1 MKAVYFLSTCST
13 CQRIL
18 KQLNLPS
25 DISLIDIKQTNI
37 SAEALDKIAGM
48 AGSYERIFSKKAMK
62 YKSLGYD
69 KRTLSE
75 LEYRHIIVEEY
86 TFLRRPVIVYDDFF
100 SIGNSKEEVNKAIAF
115 FENLSPTK

>member
-1 MKAVYFLSTCST
+1 MKSVYFLSTCST

-18 KQLNLPS
+18 KQLNLPI

-37 SAEALDKIAGM
+37 DGEALDKIAGM
-48 AGSYERIFSKKAMK
+48 AGAYEQLFSKKAMK
-62 YKSLGYD
+62 YKALGYD
-69 KRTLSE
+69 KLSLSE
-75 LEYRHIIVEEY
+75 IEYRNIILEEY

-100 SIGNSKEEVNKAIAF
+100 SIGNSKEDVNKAIAF

>member
-25 DISLIDIKQTNI
+25 DIALIDIKQTNI
-37 SAEALDKIAGM
+37 DGEALDEIAGM
-48 AGSYERIFSKKAMK
+48 AGSYEQLFSKKAMK
-62 YKSLGYD
+62 YKALGYD
-69 KRTLSE
+69 KLSLSE
-75 LEYRHIIVEEY
+75 REYRNIILEEY

-100 SIGNSKEEVNKAIAF
+100 SIGNSKEEVNKAIVY
-115 FENLSPTK
+115 FEHLSPTK

>member
-25 DISLIDIKQTNI
+25 DIALIDIKQTNI
-37 SAEALDKIAGM
+37 DGEALDKIAGM
-48 AGSYERIFSKKAMK
+48 AGSYEQLFSKKAMK
-62 YKSLGYD
+62 YKALGYD

-75 LEYRHIIVEEY
+75 LEYRQIIVEEY
-86 TFLRRPVIVYDDFF
+86 TFLLRPVIVYDDFF

>member
-37 SAEALDKIAGM
+37 SAEALDEIAGM
-48 AGSYERIFSKKAMK
+48 AGSYERLFSKKAMK

>member
-37 SAEALDKIAGM
+37 SAEALDEIAVM
-48 AGSYERIFSKKAMK
+48 AGPYERLFSKKAMK
-62 YKSLGYD
+62 YKALGYD
-69 KRTLSE
+69 KLSLSE
-75 LEYRHIIVEEY
+75 IEYRNIILEEY
-86 TFLRRPVIVYDDFF
+86 TFLRRPVIAYDEFF
-100 SIGNSKEEVNKAIAF
+100 SIGNSNEEVNKAIVY
-115 FENLSPTK
+115 FEHLSATK

>member
-1 MKAVYFLSTCST
+1 MKSVYFLSTCST

-37 SAEALDKIAGM
+37 SAEALDEIAGM
-48 AGSYERIFSKKAMK
+48 AGSYERLFSKKAMK

-100 SIGNSKEEVNKAIAF
+100 SIGNSKEEVNKATAF

>member
-1 MKAVYFLSTCST
+1 VKAVYFLSTCST

-37 SAEALDKIAGM
+37 SAEALDEIAGM
-48 AGSYERIFSKKAMK
+48 AGSYERLFSKKAMK

>member
-1 MKAVYFLSTCST
+1 MKSVYFLSTCST

-18 KQLNLPS
+18 KLLNLPS

-37 SAEALDKIAGM
+37 DGEALDKIAGM
-48 AGSYERIFSKKAMK
+48 AGSYEQLFSKKAMK
-62 YKSLGYD
+62 YKALGYV
-69 KRTLSE
+69 KLS
-75 LEYRHIIVEEY
+75 LSKIEYRNIILEEY
-86 TFLRRPVIVYDDFF
+86 TFLRRPVIVYDEFF

>member
-1 MKAVYFLSTCST
+1 VKAVYFLSTCST

-37 SAEALDKIAGM
+37 SAEALDEIAGM
-48 AGSYERIFSKKAMK
+48 AGSYERLFSKKAMK

-75 LEYRHIIVEEY
+75 LECRHIIVEEY

>member
-37 SAEALDKIAGM
+37 DGEALDKIAGM
-48 AGSYERIFSKKAMK
+48 AGSYEQLFSKKAMK
-62 YKSLGYD
+62 YKALGYD
-69 KRTLSE
+69 KLNLSE
-75 LEYRHIIVEEY
+75 IEYRNIIVEEY

-100 SIGNSKEEVNKAIAF
+100 SIGNSNEEVNKAVAF

>member
-25 DISLIDIKQTNI
+25 DIALIDIKQTNI
-37 SAEALDKIAGM
+37 DGEALDEIAGM
-48 AGSYERIFSKKAMK
+48 AGSYEQLFSKKAMK
-62 YKSLGYD
+62 YKALGYD

-75 LEYRHIIVEEY
+75 LEYRQIIVEEY

>member
-25 DISLIDIKQTNI
+25 DIALIDIKQTNI
-37 SAEALDKIAGM
+37 SAEALDEIAVM
-48 AGSYERIFSKKAMK
+48 AGPYERLFSKKAMK
-62 YKSLGYD
+62 YKALGYD

>member
-25 DISLIDIKQTNI
+25 DIALIDIKQTNI
-37 SAEALDKIAGM
+37 DGEALDKIAGM
-48 AGSYERIFSKKAMK
+48 AGSYEQLFSKKAMK
-62 YKSLGYD
+62 YKALGYD

>member
-1 MKAVYFLSTCST
+1 MKSVYFLSSCST

-25 DISLIDIKQTNI
+25 DISLIDIKLSNI
-37 SAEALDKIAGM
+37 DGEALDKIAGM
-48 AGSYERIFSKKAMK
+48 AGSYEQLFSKKAMK
-62 YKSLGYD
+62 YKALGYD
-69 KRTLSE
+69 KLSLSE
-75 LEYRHIIVEEY
+75 IEYRNIIVEEY

-100 SIGNSKEEVNKAIAF
+100 SIGNSNEEVNKAIAF

>member
-37 SAEALDKIAGM
+37 SAEALDEIAGM
-48 AGSYERIFSKKAMK
+48 AGSYERLFSKKAMK

-75 LEYRHIIVEEY
+75 LECRHIIVEEY

>member
-37 SAEALDKIAGM
+37 SAEALDEIAGM
-48 AGSYERIFSKKAMK
+48 AGSYERLFSKKAMK

-100 SIGNSKEEVNKAIAF
+100 SIGNSKEEVNRAIAF

>member
-37 SAEALDKIAGM
+37 SAEALDEIAGM

>member
-1 MKAVYFLSTCST
+1 MKSVYFLSTCST

-37 SAEALDKIAGM
+37 DGEALDEIAGM
-48 AGSYERIFSKKAMK
+48 AGSYEQLFSKKAMK
-62 YKSLGYD
+62 YKALGYD

>member
-25 DISLIDIKQTNI
+25 DIALIDIKQTNI
-37 SAEALDKIAGM
+37 DGEALDKIAGM
-48 AGSYERIFSKKAMK
+48 AGSYEQLFSKKAMK
-62 YKSLGYD
+62 YKALGYD
-69 KRTLSE
+69 KRSLSE
-75 LEYRHIIVEEY
+75 IEYRNIIVEEY
-86 TFLRRPVIVYDDFF
+86 TFLRRPVIVYNDFF
-100 SIGNSKEEVNKAIAF
+100 SIGNSNEEVNKAVAF

>member
-37 SAEALDKIAGM
+37 DGEALDKIAGM
-48 AGSYERIFSKKAMK
+48 VGSYERLFSKKAMK
-62 YKSLGYD
+62 YKALGYD

-75 LEYRHIIVEEY
+75 LEYRQIIVEEY
-86 TFLRRPVIVYDDFF
+86 TFLLRPVIVYDDFF

>member
-1 MKAVYFLSTCST
+1 MKSVYFLSTCST

-25 DISLIDIKQTNI
+25 DIALIDIKQTNI
-37 SAEALDKIAGM
+37 DGEALDKIAGM
-48 AGSYERIFSKKAMK
+48 AGSYEQLFSKKAMK
-62 YKSLGYD
+62 YKALGYD

>member
-25 DISLIDIKQTNI
+25 DIALIDIKQTNI
-37 SAEALDKIAGM
+37 DGEALDKIAGM
-48 AGSYERIFSKKAMK
+48 VGSYERLFSKKAMK
-62 YKSLGYD
+62 YKALGYD

>member
-1 MKAVYFLSTCST
+1 MKSVYFLSTCST

-25 DISLIDIKQTNI
+25 DIALIDIKQTNI
-37 SAEALDKIAGM
+37 DGEALDKIAGM
-48 AGSYERIFSKKAMK
+48 AGSYEQLFSKKAMK
-62 YKSLGYD
+62 YKALGYD

-75 LEYRHIIVEEY
+75 LEYRQIIVEEY

>member
-25 DISLIDIKQTNI
+25 DIALIDIKQTNI
-37 SAEALDKIAGM
+37 DGEALDKIAGM
-48 AGSYERIFSKKAMK
+48 AGSYEQLFSKKAMK
-62 YKSLGYD
+62 YKALGYD

-75 LEYRHIIVEEY
+75 LEYRQIIVEEY

>member
-37 SAEALDKIAGM
+37 DGEALDKIAGM
-48 AGSYERIFSKKAMK
+48 AGSYEQLFSKKAMK
-62 YKSLGYD
+62 YKALGYD

>member
-1 MKAVYFLSTCST
+1 MKSVYFLSTCST

-37 SAEALDKIAGM
+37 DGEALDKIAGM
-48 AGSYERIFSKKAMK
+48 AGSYEQLFSKKAMK
-62 YKSLGYD
+62 YKALGYD

-75 LEYRHIIVEEY
+75 LEYRQIIVEEY

>member
-1 MKAVYFLSTCST
+1 MKSVYFLSTCST

-18 KQLNLPS
+18 KQLNLPI

-37 SAEALDKIAGM
+37 DGEALDKIAGM
-48 AGSYERIFSKKAMK
+48 AGSYEQLFSKKAMK
-62 YKSLGYD
+62 YKALGYD
-69 KRTLSE
+69 KLSLSE
-75 LEYRHIIVEEY
+75 IEYRNIIVEEY

-100 SIGNSKEEVNKAIAF
+100 SIGNSKEDVNKAIAF

>member
-1 MKAVYFLSTCST
+1 MKSVYFLSTCST

-25 DISLIDIKQTNI
+25 DIALIDIKQTNI
-37 SAEALDKIAGM
+37 DGEALDKIAGM
-48 AGSYERIFSKKAMK
+48 AGSYEQLFSKKAMK
-62 YKSLGYD
+62 YKALGYD

-75 LEYRHIIVEEY
+75 LEYRQIIVEEY

-100 SIGNSKEEVNKAIAF
+100 SIGNSKEEVNKATAF
-115 FENLSPTK
+115 FESLSPTK

>member
-25 DISLIDIKQTNI
+25 DIALIDIKQTNI
-37 SAEALDKIAGM
+37 DGEALDEIAGM
-48 AGSYERIFSKKAMK
+48 AGSYEQLFSKKAMK
-62 YKSLGYD
+62 YKALGYD